1 MPDHRPEILT
11 DAEWSALSI
20 LPEDDLIEVAADLDL
35 VVDKHINHRA
45 LWNKCV
51 WAILFRANTEG
62 LPLSEYDAE
71 DVALLSTE
79 QRTAIAKLQG
89 LSTPYTTE
97 KIIKKGRKIYRLYQ
111 KKRRGSPVILV
122 IPSLLTAI
130 ARAAQ
135 HVQEG

>member
-1 MPDHRPEILT
+1 MKRPSLLFTPDQRGQKYMPDHRPEILT

-89 LSTPYTTE
+89 GESRPA
-97 KIIKKGRKIYRLYQ
+97 
-111 KKRRGSPVILV
+111 S
-122 IPSLLTAI
+122 S
-130 ARAAQ
+130 
-135 HVQEG
+135 